1 MQNHTHT
8 QKYLSRNHHMTEIKY
23 QKACQNPNN
32 SRNSPWRKER
42 WSMSLLNSPKLIMNP
57 SGEFL
62 LKSVPV
68 CFRLKPALSIPPFSF
83 APLASS
89 WFYVK
94 SCMIVWYYFPRYFE
108 FLMFFFLF
116 SLSSY
121 FLSVRLIELINM
133 YFSFRLHL
141 IS

>member
-42 WSMSLLNSPKLIMNP
+42 WSMSLLNTPKLIMNP

-94 SCMIVWYYFPRYFE
+94 SCIIVWYYFPRYFE
-108 FLMFFFLF
+108 FLMFFSCSHYHRIFFQFALLN
-116 SLSSY
+116 LSICI
-121 FLSVRLIELINM
+121 FHFVTI
-133 YFSFRLHL
+133 
-141 IS
+141 